1 MKRNL
6 ILIFMCAVG
15 CIAHAQDM
23 IVTFMND
30 SATITIGGTTYDSK
44 HEIKLCK
51 EINSSG
57 KSNSIS
63 GKIDNIQAM
72 SAYSSKYDMTLAT
85 EFIEE
90 KTKEIT

>member
-1 MKRNL
+1 
-6 ILIFMCAVG
+6 MCAVG

-51 EINSSG
+51 EISSVKIEESPQLPEKQEHYIKING
-57 KSNSIS
+57 VNVSIS
-63 GKIDNIQAM
+63 DRNAKLLGR
-72 SAYSSKYDMTLAT
+72 YTYTLA
-85 EFIEE
+85 
-90 KTKEIT
+90 